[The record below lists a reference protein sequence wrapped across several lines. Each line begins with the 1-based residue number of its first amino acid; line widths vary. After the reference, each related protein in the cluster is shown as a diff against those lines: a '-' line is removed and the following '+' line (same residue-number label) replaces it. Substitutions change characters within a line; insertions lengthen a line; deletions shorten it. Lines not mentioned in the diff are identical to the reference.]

1 MINLHLFD
9 WLILGAYI
17 LWLSWFTISRF
28 KDNILSDIDYILGG
42 RKLSLPGFVV
52 TIVCTWYGAILG
64 IGENTFLYGI
74 HSWFIWAFPYY
85 IFAFVYAL
93 WVAPK
98 IQKLKMISIP
108 DHFHSKFGEESGI
121 ISAILLTIITSPAPY
136 ILSMAIILQFFFNL
150 NLGHAIIISVF
161 FSTIYI
167 WNGGLRAII
176 KTDLIQFI
184 LMFTGFTFL
193 LFFSWKNFGSPIT
206 LFNSLPENYKDPL
219 GGNSVQYFFVWFF
232 IAAWTLIDPNFFQ
245 RCSAAQSPETA
256 KNGLL
261 VSIVFWFI
269 FDCITLLCGLYAVQ
283 YIKLSDPLFVYP
295 ALAIEV
301 LPIGFLG
308 IFITA
313 VLAIVMSTIDSMSLI
328 SGITFGRDVLWR
340 IDKKP
345 ESKNVVSYIKKG
357 LVVISVLSILL
368 AFSTPSIV
376 SLFYSIG
383 SVIIPGLIFPFLFSF
398 ELNNSPVI
406 KNWIRLWM
414 LSPVIISLSW
424 LVISRN
430 IGNPLFGIE
439 PFYPGIVLSSFL
451 TVFIYSKSKKSNN
464 HS

>member
-1 MINLHLFD
+1 MINLHFFD
-9 WLILGAYI
+9 WLILGAYLVWI
-17 LWLSWFTISRF
+17 LWFSISRF
-28 KDNILSDIDYILGG
+28 KKNTLSDVEYILGG
-42 RKLSLPGFVV
+42 RRLSLPGLVV

-64 IGENTFLYGI
+64 VGENTFLYGI

-85 IFAFVYAL
+85 IFAFAYAL
-93 WVAPK
+93 LIAPK
-98 IQKLKMISIP
+98 VQRLKMISIP

-121 ISAILLTIITSPAPY
+121 ISALFLTVITSPAPY
-136 ILSMAIILQFFFNL
+136 ILSMAILLKFFFEID
-150 NLGHAIIISVF
+150 LGRAIIISVF

-184 LMFTGFTFL
+184 LMFTGFIFL
-193 LFFSWKNFGSPIT
+193 LLFSWKTFGSPI
-206 LFNSLPENYKDPL
+206 NIYNNLPENYKDPL

-245 RCSAAQSPETA
+245 RCSASKSPETA
-256 KNGLL
+256 KKGLL
-261 VSIVFWFI
+261 ISIIFWFI
-269 FDCITLLCGLYAVQ
+269 FDLITVLCGLYA
-283 YIKLSDPLFVYP
+283 IKHIELSDPLFVYP

-301 LPIGFLG
+301 LPVGLLG

-313 VLAIVMSTIDSMSLI
+313 IFAIIMSTIDSMSLI

-340 IDKKP
+340 INKKAVP
-345 ESKNVVSYIKKG
+345 KSSVSHIKKG

-376 SLFYSIG
+376 NLFYSIG

-398 ELNNSPVI
+398 KIKNNSFV

-414 LSPVIISLSW
+414 VSPVIISLSW
-424 LVISRN
+424 LTISRL
-430 IGNPLFGIE
+430 IGNPLFAIE
-439 PFYPGIVLSSFL
+439 PFYPGIALSGII
-451 TVFIYSKSKKSNN
+451 TAFIYSKSREIKN
-464 HS
+464 

>member
-9 WLILGAYI
+9 WLILGAYLLWI
-17 LWLSWFTISRF
+17 LWFSISRL
-28 KDNILSDIDYILGG
+28 KENILSDVDYILGG

-64 IGENTFLYGI
+64 LGENTFLYGI

-85 IFAFVYAL
+85 IFALVYAL
-93 WVAPK
+93 WIAPK

-121 ISAILLTIITSPAPY
+121 ISAVLLTFITSPAPY
-136 ILSMAIILQFFFNL
+136 ILSMGIILQFFFKID
-150 NLGHAIIISVF
+150 LGQGIILSVF
-161 FSTIYI
+161 FSTVYI

-184 LMFTGFTFL
+184 FMFAGFIFL
-193 LFFSWKNFGSPIT
+193 LLFSWKNYGSPIT
-206 LFNSLPENYKDPL
+206 LYNSLPESYKDPL

-245 RCSAAQSPETA
+245 RCSAAKSPKIA

-261 VSIVFWFI
+261 ISIVFWFI

-301 LPIGFLG
+301 LPIGLLG

-345 ESKNVVSYIKKG
+345 ESKNTVSYIRKG
-357 LVVISVLSILL
+357 LVVISVLSMLL

-383 SVIIPGLIFPFLFSF
+383 SVIIPGLILPFLFSF
-398 ELNNSPVI
+398 KLQNDSFV
-406 KNWIRLWM
+406 KSWIRFWM
-414 LSPVIISLSW
+414 VSPVIISLSW
-424 LVISRN
+424 LTISRLT
-430 IGNPLFGIE
+430 GSSPFGIE
-439 PFYPGIVLSSFL
+439 PFYPGIILSIFI
-451 TVFIYSKSKKSNN
+451 TVFICIKSKNSKK
-464 HS
+464 